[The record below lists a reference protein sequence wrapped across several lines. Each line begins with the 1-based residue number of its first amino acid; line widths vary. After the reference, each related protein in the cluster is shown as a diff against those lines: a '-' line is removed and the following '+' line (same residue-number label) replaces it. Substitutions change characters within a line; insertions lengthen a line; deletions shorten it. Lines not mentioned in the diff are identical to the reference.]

1 MWEPFYFY
9 QTMIKINISVGELFD
24 RLSILHIKRIMIE
37 DAVKMIAVRN
47 EIKSLES
54 IASFYL
60 DNPEFGKD
68 VQEQFDLLIMVN
80 KNLWNVEDD
89 LRAFEEKQ
97 LFDEEFVL
105 KARSVY
111 KLNDR
116 RYIIKTRINEIT
128 GSENIEVKQHL

>member
-37 DAVKMIAVRN
+37 NPVKMIAVRN
-47 EIKSLES
+47 ELKSLES

-60 DNPEFGKD
+60 DNPEFGKA

-80 KNLWNVEDD
+80 KNLWTVEDQ
-89 LRAFEEKQ
+89 LRALEEKQ
-97 LFDEEFVL
+97 LFDEDFIL

-116 RYIIKTRINEIT
+116 RYVIKTKINEIT